1 MTYFWIA
8 ILALGLLI
16 DVSTSGFLFSVFS
29 IGSLLALISK
39 TFGVPVIIQ
48 VFIFLITSILL
59 ILNLVPY
66 IRKKLKNAGDN
77 FVPQEMRIIGTE
89 LILEHDLINTLQV
102 NINGV
107 FWTIKTLTG
116 PISAG
121 EKIKIVSIEGN
132 KYIVETTKGEK
143 KI

>member
-143 KI
+143 NI

>member
-39 TFGVPVIIQ
+39 IFGVPVIIQ

-66 IRKKLKNAGDN
+66 IHKKLKNAGDN

-143 KI
+143 NI